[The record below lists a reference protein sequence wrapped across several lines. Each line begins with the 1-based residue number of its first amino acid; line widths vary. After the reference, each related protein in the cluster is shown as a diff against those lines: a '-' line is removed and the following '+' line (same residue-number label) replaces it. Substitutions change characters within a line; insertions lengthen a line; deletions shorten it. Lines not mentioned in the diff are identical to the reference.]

1 MFRDRFW
8 CWVVR
13 VIAIHT
19 DLHVLSFLFGV
30 IREKKKKRFVLYGF
44 ASFDRQLNRLGFP
57 RFWVLFFF
65 PSVFTKMCVMSKSL
79 DGGENGV

>member
-30 IREKKKKRFVLYGF
+30 IREKKKKDLSFMVL
-44 ASFDRQLNRLGFP
+44 Q
-57 RFWVLFFF
+57 VL
-65 PSVFTKMCVMSKSL
+65 T
-79 DGGENGV
+79 DN